1 MSRIPKLK
9 KLSNKEL
16 IESAFAQIENELGFH
31 IKDKKYGDTYFVFE
45 GNKDSICQFHIKEIP
60 RISFRFLVN

>member
-16 IESAFAQIENELGFH
+16 IESVFAQIENKLGFH